1 MTRRARKYLFD
12 IQDACQQLELY
23 VRDVPTLADYRE
35 DRKTRDAIA
44 RQLGIIGEAVNQYR
58 REPGIVPL
66 TNMVAI
72 VRFCNL
78 LIHAYDNVDDY
89 EVWRVLHDD
98 LPVLRQEVAALVAA
112 ES

>member
-44 RQLGIIGEAVNQYR
+44 RQLGIIGEAVN
-58 REPGIVPL
+58 
-66 TNMVAI
+66 
-72 VRFCNL
+72 
-78 LIHAYDNVDDY
+78 
-89 EVWRVLHDD
+89 
-98 LPVLRQEVAALVAA
+98 
-112 ES
+112 